1 MIFSLKNH
9 KTPLDLLAK
18 IMKLNIWK
26 LALKLC
32 RIILNKAWSIKR
44 WVNWRIKFINIY
56 PKTSHNQKCLMSP
69 SSSLCQLD
77 CPEWVKQH
85 WAGKSVQQLRITR
98 WFWANKN
105 PKIFKIF
112 QRELW
117 SSSNMMSKSILWK
130 FLTTEY

>member
-9 KTPLDLLAK
+9 KTPLDLLGKK
-18 IMKLNIWK
+18 IKLNLWK

-32 RIILNKAWSIKR
+32 RIIRNRPWSIKR
-44 WVNWRIKFINIY
+44 WVNWRIKFIIIY
-56 PKTSHNQKCLMSP
+56 PKTSHNQKCPMSP
-69 SSSLCQLD
+69 SSSLFQSD
-77 CPEWVKQH
+77 CREWVKQL

-98 WFWANKN
+98 WFSANKN
-105 PKIFKIF
+105 PIKFKIF